1 MLTRW
6 LTPQWRVSGSHLHQ
20 QVQPLIMHTIHHNAL
35 QADTYALSML
45 ILPCCSSHERR
56 ATIVST
62 HSLSY
67 SEVVLVAVIITDGL
81 LAITLI
87 GSLYDLKSSLNASL
101 QQYDML
107 S

>member
-1 MLTRW
+1 
-6 LTPQWRVSGSHLHQ
+6 
-20 QVQPLIMHTIHHNAL
+20 
-35 QADTYALSML
+35 
-45 ILPCCSSHERR
+45 
-56 ATIVST
+56 VST

-67 SEVVLVAVIITDGL
+67 SEVVLEAVIITDEL
-81 LAITLI
+81 LALTLI